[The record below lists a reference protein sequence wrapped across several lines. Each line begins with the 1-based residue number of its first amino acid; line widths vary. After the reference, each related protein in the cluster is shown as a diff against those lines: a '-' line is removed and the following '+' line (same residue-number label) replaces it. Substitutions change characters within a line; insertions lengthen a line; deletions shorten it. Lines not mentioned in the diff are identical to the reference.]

1 MSTKY
6 KPTDTA
12 ATYFST
18 STVVDWIEVFTRGD
32 YKTILLDRLRHCQQN
47 QGLQIRARVLMTN
60 HLQDSYAR
68 YNTDVP
74 DYEAI
79 RNEFYDTLELLQNK
93 TMLWAIAYSRLDK
106 PVKENLLK
114 QHYRTET
121 VNSFFYICCRLQMVG
136 MLHWLSR
143 Q

>member
-1 MSTKY
+1 M
-6 KPTDTA
+6 
-12 ATYFST
+12 
-18 STVVDWIEVFTRGD
+18 
-32 YKTILLDRLRHCQQN
+32 LDRLRHCQQN
-47 QGLQIRARVLMTN
+47 QGLQIHARVLMTN

-68 YNTDVP
+68 YNTAVP

-106 PVKENLLK
+106 PVEEDLLK